1 MRKNN
6 AELFFDITKE
16 LLSAGADRASVI
28 DARLIKTNSTFRDI
42 CASNACGM
50 YGKCYTCPP
59 DVGEIDELR
68 EKIKRYDHALV
79 YQKVFKLE
87 DSFDFEGMTEAKRR
101 FYPLQS
107 IARKAFSKIGIENAL
122 YLGAGACGA
131 CVTCAKVTGEPC
143 RHPEIASSS
152 LEAYGI
158 DVAHLATAAGM
169 KYINGENTVTYFG
182 AVLFS
187 F

>member
-1 MRKNN
+1 MEKNN
-6 AELFFDITKE
+6 EAVFLAVSNNI
-16 LLSAGADRASVI
+16 LSAGADRASVI

-50 YGKCYTCPP
+50 YGKCYMCPP

-101 FYPLQS
+101 F
-107 IARKAFSKIGIENAL
+107 
-122 YLGAGACGA
+122 
-131 CVTCAKVTGEPC
+131 
-143 RHPEIASSS
+143 
-152 LEAYGI
+152 
-158 DVAHLATAAGM
+158 
-169 KYINGENTVTYFG
+169 
-182 AVLFS
+182 
-187 F
+187 